1 MHYIALIGVT
11 LILVRGT
18 IFARFQA
25 LYPPLTRCAQCTGF
39 WVGAA
44 AGMAQTVSMGQ
55 GRLIDAI
62 LVGAANSFLALA
74 AEGLLL
80 KLLGDPEEK

>member
-1 MHYIALIGVT
+1 MHFVALVGVT

-18 IFARFQA
+18 IFAPLQS
-25 LYPPLTRCAQCTGF
+25 LYPPLTKCAQCTGF
-39 WVGAA
+39 WVGAV
-44 AGMAQTVSMGQ
+44 AGMAQIVSLGH
-55 GRLIDAI
+55 GRPIDAI
-62 LVGAANSFLALA
+62 LIGAANSFLALA